1 MESPARCCSRGVYRH
16 VSVDASELSRTGPRL
31 TTLVRCV
38 VLCRGRRGK
47 HPPYP
52 CGEFLQ
58 WGWLWH
64 MGETQWKGLRVTRTH
79 SDGTKLK

>member
-1 MESPARCCSRGVYRH
+1 MEPPARCCSRGVYRH
-16 VSVDASELSRTGPRL
+16 ASVDASKLSRTGLRL